1 MYKYIKRFL
10 DFIMALILIILL
22 FIPMGI
28 ISLLIKLEDKGSS
41 IFRQVRTGKD
51 GKEFELLKFRS
62 MKINNDVRDFSKKD
76 EYTKIGKIIRKT
88 SLDELPQLFNILKG
102 DMSFIGPR
110 PWIPEYYENMTEEQR
125 HKYDV
130 RPGLTGLA
138 QASGRNG
145 ISIFD
150 KINYDLEYVEKYSL
164 KEDIYVILKT
174 IYTVLK
180 KEDVDIGKQGI
191 KSELDMLKENCKKN
205 KYQVETEKEEEIEDT
220 FEEEVEVNDLEEQL
234 VGA

>member
-1 MYKYIKRFL
+1 MYKYVKRFL
-10 DFIMALILIILL
+10 DFLLSFILLIIL
-22 FIPMGI
+22 FIPMCI
-28 ISLLIKLEDKGSS
+28 ISLLIKIEDKGFSV
-41 IFRQVRTGKD
+41 FRQERTGKD
-51 GKEFELLKFRS
+51 GKTFELLKFRS
-62 MKINNDVRDFSKKD
+62 MKINNNVRDFSKCD
-76 EYTKIGKIIRKT
+76 EYTKIGKFIRKT

-110 PWIPEYYENMTEEQR
+110 PWIPEYYENMNENQR

-130 RPGLTGLA
+130 LPGLTGLA

-150 KINYDLEYVEKYSL
+150 KINYDLEYVEKYSF
-164 KEDIYVILKT
+164 KEDLYVVFKT

-191 KSELDMLKENCKKN
+191 KSELDQLKDYN
-205 KYQVETEKEEEIEDT
+205 KTSIDNQTDVSNKQ
-220 FEEEVEVNDLEEQL
+220 EVSDLEEQL

>member
-1 MYKYIKRFL
+1 MYKYVKRFL
-10 DFIMALILIILL
+10 DFVIASILIIIL
-22 FIPMGI
+22 FIPMCI
-28 ISLLIKLEDKGSS
+28 ISLLIKKEDKGFS
-41 IFRQVRTGKD
+41 IFRQERTGKD
-51 GKEFELLKFRS
+51 GKTFELLKFRS

-76 EYTKIGKIIRKT
+76 EYTKFGKFIRKT

-150 KINYDLEYVEKYSL
+150 KINYDLEYVEKYSF
-164 KEDIYVILKT
+164 KEDIYVVFKT

-180 KEDVDIGKQGI
+180 KEDVDIGKYGI
-191 KSELDMLKENCKKN
+191 KEELEQLKEFKEKN
-205 KYQVETEKEEEIEDT
+205 ITEEANETPQEEL
-220 FEEEVEVNDLEEQL
+220 VNELEEQL

>member
-10 DFIMALILIILL
+10 DILLSLILLIIL
-22 FIPMGI
+22 FIPMCVI
-28 ISLLIKLEDKGSS
+28 FLLIKIEDKGYS
-41 IFRQVRTGKD
+41 IFRQERTGKD
-51 GKEFELLKFRS
+51 GKTFELLKFRS
-62 MKINNDVRDFSKKD
+62 MKINNDVRDFSKCD

-102 DMSFIGPR
+102 NMSFIGPR
-110 PWIPEYYENMTEEQR
+110 PWIPEYYENMTDEQR

-150 KINYDLEYVEKYSL
+150 KINYDLEYVEKYSF
-164 KEDIYVILKT
+164 KEDIYVVFKT

-191 KSELDMLKENCKKN
+191 KSELDMLKEHSKRVKENVVTEAN
-205 KYQVETEKEEEIEDT
+205 ETPQEEIINE
-220 FEEEVEVNDLEEQL
+220 LEEQL
-234 VGA
+234 VGV

>member
-1 MYKYIKRFL
+1 MYKYVKRFL

-22 FIPMGI
+22 FIPMCV
-28 ISLLIKLEDKGSS
+28 ISICILIEDKKCS
-41 IFRQVRTGKD
+41 IYRQVRTGKD
-51 GKEFELLKFRS
+51 GKEFDVYKFRT
-62 MKINNDVRDFSKKD
+62 MVADNNVRDFSKED
-76 EYTKIGKIIRKT
+76 QHTRVGKLLRRT
-88 SLDELPQLFNILKG
+88 SLDELPQLFSILIG

-150 KINYDLEYVEKYSL
+150 KINYDLEYVKKYSL
-164 KEDIYVILKT
+164 KEDIYVIFKT

-191 KSELDMLKENCKKN
+191 KSELDLLKENCKKN

>member
-1 MYKYIKRFL
+1 MYKYVKRVL
-10 DFIMALILIILL
+10 DFIMSLMLIILL
-22 FIPMGI
+22 FIPMCI
-28 ISLLIKLEDKGSS
+28 ISLLIKKEDKGFS
-41 IFRQVRTGKD
+41 IYRQIRTGQN
-51 GKEFELLKFRS
+51 GKNFELLKFRS
-62 MKINNDVRDFSKKD
+62 MKINNDVRDFSKCD
-76 EYTKIGKIIRKT
+76 EYTKIGKLIRKT

-110 PWIPEYYENMTEEQR
+110 PWIPEYYENMTDEQR

-130 RPGLTGLA
+130 KPGLTGLA
-138 QASGRNG
+138 QVNGRNG

-164 KEDIYVILKT
+164 KEDIYVVFKT

-180 KEDVDIGKQGI
+180 KEYVDIGKQGI
-191 KSELDMLKENCKKN
+191 KTELELLKENYNKN
-205 KYQVETEKEEEIEDT
+205 NQYQEQLDEYEKEETSNDELEINE
-220 FEEEVEVNDLEEQL
+220 LEEQL

>member
-1 MYKYIKRFL
+1 MYKYVKRFL
-10 DFIMALILIILL
+10 DFLLSFILLIIL
-22 FIPMGI
+22 FIPMCI
-28 ISLLIKLEDKGSS
+28 ISLLIKIEDKGFS
-41 IFRQVRTGKD
+41 IFRQERTGKD
-51 GKEFELLKFRS
+51 GKTFELLKFRS
-62 MKINNDVRDFSKKD
+62 MKINNNVRDFSKCD
-76 EYTKIGKIIRKT
+76 EYTKIGKFIRKT

-110 PWIPEYYENMTEEQR
+110 PWIPEYYENMNENQR

-130 RPGLTGLA
+130 LPGLTGLA

-150 KINYDLEYVEKYSL
+150 KINYDLEYVEKYSF
-164 KEDIYVILKT
+164 KEDLYVVFKT

-191 KSELDMLKENCKKN
+191 KSELDQLKEQKNNKKQIDS
-205 KYQVETEKEEEIEDT
+205 KKEE
-220 FEEEVEVNDLEEQL
+220 VKDLEEQL
-234 VGA
+234 VGV

>member
-1 MYKYIKRFL
+1 MYKYVKRFL
-10 DFIMALILIILL
+10 DFFLALILLIIL
-22 FIPMGI
+22 FIPMCI
-28 ISLLIKLEDKGSS
+28 ISLLIKMEDKNYS
-41 IFRQVRTGKD
+41 IFRQERTGKG
-51 GKEFELLKFRS
+51 GKTFELLKFRS
-62 MKINNDVRDFSKKD
+62 MKITNNVRDFSKCD
-76 EYTKIGKIIRKT
+76 EMTRMGKFIRKT

-110 PWIPEYYENMTEEQR
+110 PWIPEYYENMTEKQR

-150 KINYDLEYVEKYSL
+150 KINYDLEYVENYSF
-164 KEDIYVILKT
+164 KEDLYVVFKT

-191 KSELDMLKENCKKN
+191 KSELDQLKEYSKKT
-205 KYQVETEKEEEIEDT
+205 KKEEIE
-220 FEEEVEVNDLEEQL
+220 EVQNEEIVPEEVNELEKQL
-234 VGA
+234 VRV

>member
-1 MYKYIKRFL
+1 MYKYVKRFL
-10 DFIMALILIILL
+10 DFLLSFILLIIL
-22 FIPMGI
+22 FIPMCI
-28 ISLLIKLEDKGSS
+28 ISLLIKIEDKGFSV
-41 IFRQVRTGKD
+41 FRQERTGKD
-51 GKEFELLKFRS
+51 GKTFELLKFRS
-62 MKINNDVRDFSKKD
+62 MKINNNVRDFSKCD
-76 EYTKIGKIIRKT
+76 EYTKIGKFIRKT

-110 PWIPEYYENMTEEQR
+110 PWIPEYYENMNENQR

-130 RPGLTGLA
+130 LPGLTGLA

-150 KINYDLEYVEKYSL
+150 KINYDLEYVEKYSF
-164 KEDIYVILKT
+164 KEDLYVVFKT

-191 KSELDMLKENCKKN
+191 KSELDQLKDYN
-205 KYQVETEKEEEIEDT
+205 KTSIYNKTDVSNKQ
-220 FEEEVEVNDLEEQL
+220 EVSDLE
-234 VGA
+234 

>member
-10 DFIMALILIILL
+10 DFFLALILLIIL
-22 FIPMGI
+22 FIPMCI
-28 ISLLIKLEDKGSS
+28 ISLLIKREDKGYS

-51 GKEFELLKFRS
+51 GKTFELYKFRS
-62 MKINNDVRDFSKKD
+62 MKINNNVRDFSKED

-150 KINYDLEYVEKYSL
+150 KINYDIEYVKKYSF
-164 KEDIYVILKT
+164 KEDIYVIFKT
-174 IYTVLK
+174 IYTVIK
-180 KEDVDIGKQGI
+180 KEDVDIGKFGI
-191 KSELDMLKENCKKN
+191 KSELEQLKDHNKKLKEELI
-205 KYQVETEKEEEIEDT
+205 QKEEQ
-220 FEEEVEVNDLEEQL
+220 EETNEVPELQEQL

>member
-1 MYKYIKRFL
+1 MYKYFKRFL
-10 DFIMALILIILL
+10 DFIIASILIILL
-22 FIPMGI
+22 FIPMFI
-28 ISLLIKLEDKGSS
+28 ICLLIRKEDKKCA

-51 GKEFELLKFRS
+51 GKNFELLKFRS
-62 MKINNDVRDFSKKD
+62 MKINNDVRDFSKSD
-76 EYTKIGKIIRKT
+76 EMTKIGNFIRKT

-145 ISIFD
+145 ISVFD
-150 KINYDLEYVEKYSL
+150 KINYDLDYVKKYSL
-164 KEDIYVILKT
+164 KEDIYVVFKT

-180 KEDVDIGKQGI
+180 KEDVNIGKQGI
-191 KSELDMLKENCKKN
+191 KSEIDQLKEYKENNN
-205 KYQVETEKEEEIEDT
+205 KQPEIIEEPIQEVVTE
-220 FEEEVEVNDLEEQL
+220 LEEQL